1 MKECANEMRNVN
13 CISGEEDKA
22 KREEILDKFIDSV
35 NRGIHDPSQILN
47 FNQYKK
53 NLYEQHK
60 MFPEK
65 SLLEIGKELTDYI
78 PNMIPTKRGWDWA
91 KSDVKEKV
99 NEGLQKYTQKFYSNN
114 KSSEEFMEEALK
126 NVLED
131 YTKKL
136 EKSNSKKV
144 EETRSR

>member
-1 MKECANEMRNVN
+1 MFQQ
-13 CISGEEDKA
+13 KA
-22 KREEILDKFIDSV
+22 
-35 NRGIHDPSQILN
+35 G
-47 FNQYKK
+47 
-53 NLYEQHK
+53 
-60 MFPEK
+60 
-65 SLLEIGKELTDYI
+65 
-78 PNMIPTKRGWDWA
+78 
-91 KSDVKEKV
+91 KSDAKQKV
-99 NEGLQKYTQKFYSNN
+99 TDGLQKYIEKVYSEK